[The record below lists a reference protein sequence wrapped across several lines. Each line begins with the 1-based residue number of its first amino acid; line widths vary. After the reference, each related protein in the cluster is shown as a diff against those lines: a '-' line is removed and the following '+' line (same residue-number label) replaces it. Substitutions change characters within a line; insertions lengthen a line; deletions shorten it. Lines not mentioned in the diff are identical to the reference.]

1 MKVRKAFKY
10 RICPT
15 KEQQAK
21 LEVQFGHNRF
31 VYNWGL
37 NARQT
42 AYQENGKGLYYSDL
56 AQMLTLIKK
65 FSPVDWLKEADS
77 QTLQQT
83 LKDLDR
89 AFANFFEGRA
99 DYPNFKSKRSPQ
111 SIRYPQRFKVDG
123 SRIYLP
129 KVGKVRAVF
138 HRPIEGKMK
147 NATVSKTPSGKYFVS
162 IQCEVEIQDPVL
174 GGPTLGID
182 LGLKHFAVLSTG
194 EKVDHPQYFRKT
206 EKKLARLQR
215 QLSRKEKGSASWEK
229 ARIKVAQQHEKVANQ
244 RQDFLHKLSRRLVG
258 QFGHIKIENL
268 NVQGMVKN
276 HTLAK
281 SISDSGWGMFGQFL
295 AYKGQRYGS
304 EVEKIDRFFPSSK
317 LCHVCALVNGN
328 LKLYH
333 RFWTCEG
340 CGTEH
345 DRDRNA
351 AINIKMYRVG
361 ATRIN
366 ASGVQPVGVTPK
378 IEAHPL

>member
-147 NATVSKTPSGKYFVS
+147 NATVSKTPGGRYFVS

-174 GGPTLGID
+174 SGPTLGID
-182 LGLKHFAVLSTG
+182 LGLTHFAILR
-194 EKVDHPQYFRKT
+194 DCF
-206 EKKLARLQR
+206 
-215 QLSRKEKGSASWEK
+215 
-229 ARIKVAQQHEKVANQ
+229 
-244 RQDFLHKLSRRLVG
+244 
-258 QFGHIKIENL
+258 
-268 NVQGMVKN
+268 
-276 HTLAK
+276 K
-281 SISDSGWGMFGQFL
+281 SSLFSNNESQSSDVM
-295 AYKGQRYGS
+295 
-304 EVEKIDRFFPSSK
+304 
-317 LCHVCALVNGN
+317 
-328 LKLYH
+328 
-333 RFWTCEG
+333 
-340 CGTEH
+340 
-345 DRDRNA
+345 
-351 AINIKMYRVG
+351 
-361 ATRIN
+361 
-366 ASGVQPVGVTPK
+366 
-378 IEAHPL
+378 